1 MRIVIADDHSLF
13 RDGMRHVLS
22 ALSSDHTSVTV
33 MEAGTLDEVLTLIET
48 SPELDLVILDLS
60 MPGMNGAESI
70 AQVKGLARGAPIV
83 VISASEDRQDVMG
96 ALDAGASGYIP
107 KSVRGQVMLSAL
119 QLVMVGGTYVPTLVL
134 GENGH
139 GQPRTNAADAAN
151 LRALLTERQ
160 IDVLRLL
167 AEGRPN
173 KEIARHLHLAEGTVR
188 VHVNAVLK
196 ALSAR
201 NRTEAALAARN
212 AGLF

>member
-22 ALSSDHTSVTV
+22 ALSSEVTV
-33 MEAGTLDEVLTLIET
+33 MEAGTLDDVLTLIEN

-60 MPGMNGAESI
+60 MPGMNGSESI
-70 AQVKGLARGAPIV
+70 VQVKSLARGAPIV

-96 ALDAGASGYIP
+96 ALDAGAAGYIP

-134 GENGH
+134 EENGSAH
-139 GQPRTNAADAAN
+139 APRGNAADAAN

>member
-22 ALSSDHTSVTV
+22 ALSADVSV
-33 MEAGTLDEVLTLIET
+33 MEAGTLGDVLALIEN
-48 SPELDLVILDLS
+48 SPDLDLVILDLS

-70 AQVKGLARGAPIV
+70 AQVKGLTRGAPIV

-134 GENGH
+134 EDNGSA
-139 GQPRTNAADAAN
+139 QPRGNAAASAN
-151 LRALLTERQ
+151 
-160 IDVLRLL
+160 
-167 AEGRPN
+167 
-173 KEIARHLHLAEGTVR
+173 
-188 VHVNAVLK
+188 
-196 ALSAR
+196 
-201 NRTEAALAARN
+201 
-212 AGLF
+212 

>member
-22 ALSSDHTSVTV
+22 ALSSDNTPVTV
-33 MEAGTLDEVLTLIET
+33 MEAGTLDEVLVLIEN

-60 MPGMNGAESI
+60 MPGMSGAESI
-70 AQVKGLARGAPIV
+70 AQVKSLARGAAIV

-134 GENGH
+134 GDNGH
-139 GQPRTNAADAAN
+139 GQPRANAADAAN